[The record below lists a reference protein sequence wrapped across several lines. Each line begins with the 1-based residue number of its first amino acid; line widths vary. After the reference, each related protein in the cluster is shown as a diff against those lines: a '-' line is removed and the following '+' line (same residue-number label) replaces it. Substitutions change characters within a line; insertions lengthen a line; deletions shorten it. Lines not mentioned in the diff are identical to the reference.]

1 MAYKL
6 FAKGNIQIAATTT
19 WYEENGSATGSPAHG
34 TPTVVTTCDW
44 KSVDSA
50 TTTRAAAPVAAGS
63 NSYHKYNYV
72 KFSGT
77 FNEISDAK
85 FAHTAGTLGTGISL
99 KGKVTST
106 YATPATSALSGSTDI
121 TGTTPIASG
130 MAVLLSTVGPQGAGA
145 TASIN
150 AEGYTQYIV
159 TQVQTTSS
167 AAAGD
172 SGTATLT
179 VQYNE
184 N

>member
-1 MAYKL
+1 MYKS
-6 FAKGNIQIAATTT
+6 FAKGNNMAATTT
-19 WYEENGSATGSPAHG
+19 WYEQNGTATGSPAHG
-34 TPTVVTTCDW
+34 TESTVTNCDW
-44 KSVDSA
+44 KSADSA
-50 TTTRAAAPVAAGS
+50 TTTRAAAPVAAGE

-72 KFSGT
+72 KFDGT
-77 FNEISDAK
+77 FNEISNVK

-99 KGKVTST
+99 KGKISST
-106 YATPATSALSGSTDI
+106 YATPSKSALDSSTDI
-121 TGTTPIASG
+121 TSTTAISSG
-130 MAVLLSTVGPQGAGA
+130 MSVDLSTSGPNG
-145 TASIN
+145 TSHASSQTTTC
-150 AEGYTQYIV
+150 YTQYII

>member
-1 MAYKL
+1 M
-6 FAKGNIQIAATTT
+6 AATTT
-19 WYEENGSATGSPAHG
+19 WYVENGSATGSPAHG
-34 TPTVVTTCDW
+34 TATVVTTCDW
-44 KSVDSA
+44 KSADSA

-63 NSYHKYNYV
+63 NSYNKYNYV

-85 FAHTAGTLGTGISL
+85 FAHTAGTLGSGISL
-99 KGKVTST
+99 KGKITST
-106 YATPATSALSGSTDI
+106 YTTPATSAMSGSTDI
-121 TGTTPIASG
+121 TSTTAIGSG
-130 MAVLLSTVGPQGAGA
+130 MTVLLSTVGPQGANP
-145 TASIN
+145 TAAIT

-167 AAAGD
+167 AASGD

-179 VQYNE
+179 VQFNE

>member
-1 MAYKL
+1 M
-6 FAKGNIQIAATTT
+6 AATTT

-99 KGKVTST
+99 KGKVTSS

-145 TASIN
+145 SASIN
-150 AEGYTQYIV
+150 AEGYTKYMV
-159 TQVQTTSS
+159 TQVQTTS
-167 AAAGD
+167 
-172 SGTATLT
+172 
-179 VQYNE
+179 
-184 N
+184 

>member
-1 MAYKL
+1 M
-6 FAKGNIQIAATTT
+6 AATTT

-99 KGKVTST
+99 KSKVTST
-106 YATPATSALSGSTDI
+106 YATPDTTALASATDI
-121 TGTTPIASG
+121 TSPTAIGSGAS
-130 MAVLLSTVGPQGAGA
+130 VLLSTTGPNGS
-145 TASIN
+145 TSASQTTTC
-150 AEGYTQYIV
+150 YTQYIV
-159 TQVQTTSS
+159 TQVQTTS
-167 AAAGD
+167 AANAGD
-172 SGTATLT
+172 SGTVTLT